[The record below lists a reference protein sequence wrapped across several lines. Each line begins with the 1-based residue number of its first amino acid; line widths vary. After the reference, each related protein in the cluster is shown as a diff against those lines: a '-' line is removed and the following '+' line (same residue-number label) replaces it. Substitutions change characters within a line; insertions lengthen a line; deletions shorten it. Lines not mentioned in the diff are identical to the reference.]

1 MATLAAGSPRVFT
14 TGEYQDYPVV
24 ASDIIYEGAIVG
36 LEAGTANARPL
47 QAGDTY
53 LGVAIGT
60 VDNSAGAA
68 GDKKV
73 RVSTTK
79 PFVMAVTGASATS
92 NTLPVYASD
101 DDTLTLTEG
110 SNSLVGI
117 VLSHVSGT
125 ECVVQPILG
134 SKEIYDDLSTP

>member
-1 MATLAAGSPRVFT
+1 MATLAAASPRKLST
-14 TGEYQDYPVV
+14 SEYQDYPVV

-36 LEAGTANARPL
+36 ISSGYARPL

-53 LGVAIGT
+53 LGVAVET

-68 GDKKV
+68 GAKNV
-73 RVSTTK
+73 RVATTI
-79 PFVMAVTGASATS
+79 PFVMDVAGVSDVTSV
-92 NTLPVYASD
+92 TLPVYASD

-117 VLSHVSGT
+117 VMSYISGAS
-125 ECVVQPILG
+125 CVIQPILG
-134 SKEIYDDLSTP
+134 SKEIYTDLST